1 MNSRACAQ
9 GLLGMLLIVGF
20 WGCAGTSGSS
30 KILPSSA
37 FFAANQEEREALQAL
52 SRSQESRMGS
62 CQKSL
67 SCEDATYA
75 RGLFAL
81 FENRADAIN
90 IFQELR
96 TTMPNGRYAAS
107 STRWLF
113 LLQDSQPVSAHQSA
127 LFTQLRQE
135 ILHSLL
141 DQDNLVA
148 NRRLREQERRTA
160 ELSR

>member
-1 MNSRACAQ
+1 
-9 GLLGMLLIVGF
+9 MLLIVGF

-30 KILPSSA
+30 KTLPSSA
-37 FFAANQEEREALQAL
+37 FFASNQEEREALQTL
-52 SRSQESRMGS
+52 SRSQELRMGS

-148 NRRLREQERRTA
+148 NRRLREQERRIA